1 MKTILLSVACSLLS
15 LLAMA
20 QHETIFSNAKVVGGF
35 GGPIT
40 EFGLGNGL
48 TTSYGGGGA
57 VVIGGAFF
65 GGYGVSS
72 FNLNEVILNNTFD
85 QIELGHGGF
94 WVGYTYQ
101 PYKLVHL
108 FSSAKIGWGAVNIST
123 DNFDPFNQR
132 SDQVFVMTPELGLEL
147 NVFKW
152 FRVAGTV
159 GYRWVNGTN
168 GDGQYTDEDFSGA
181 ISTLTLRFGWFG
193 NKRF

>member
-1 MKTILLSVACSLLS
+1 MKTILFSVACSLLS
-15 LLAMA
+15 VLAIA

-57 VVIGGAFF
+57 VVIGGAFL
-65 GGYGVSS
+65 GGYGLSS
-72 FNLNEVILNNTFD
+72 FNLNEVIRNNTFD
-85 QIELGHGGF
+85 QIELAHGGF

-108 FSSAKIGWGAVNIST
+108 FSSAKVGWGAVNIST
-123 DNFDPFNQR
+123 DSFDPFDQR
-132 SDQVFVMTPELGLEL
+132 SDQVFVMTPELGLEV

>member
-1 MKTILLSVACSLLS
+1 MKTILLSVVCSLLS
-15 LLAMA
+15 VLAMA

-57 VVIGGAFF
+57 VVIGGAFL
-65 GGYGVSS
+65 GGYGLSS
-72 FNLNEVILNNTFD
+72 FNLNEVIRNNTFD
-85 QIELGHGGF
+85 QIELAHGGF

-123 DNFDPFNQR
+123 NNFDPFDQR

>member
-1 MKTILLSVACSLLS
+1 MKTILLSVVCGLLS
-15 LLAMA
+15 VLAMA

-57 VVIGGAFF
+57 VVIGGAFL
-65 GGYGVSS
+65 GGYGLSS
-72 FNLNEVILNNTFD
+72 FNLNEVIRNNTFD
-85 QIELGHGGF
+85 QIELAHGGF

-123 DNFDPFNQR
+123 NNFDPFDQR

>member
-57 VVIGGAFF
+57 VVIGGAFL
-65 GGYGVSS
+65 GGYGLSS
-72 FNLNEVILNNTFD
+72 FNLNEVIRNNTFD
-85 QIELGHGGF
+85 QIELAHGGF